1 MNKKFGGISVGKL
14 ETNKKVKKNALFQN
28 AFELFTDKGFAK
40 TTISDIVSRAGLAKG
55 TFYLYFKDKYDLRD
69 KLIVYKG
76 GQLFYD
82 AYEALVRHPVSG
94 FEQQLFFVTDYIIE
108 RLKKD
113 HSLLQF
119 LAKNLSWGIFRTAFS
134 SNVPKESEKFYDYY
148 LSLFEKDH
156 IHCKDPE
163 LMLFTIIELVNAT
176 CYNCILFEEPV
187 TIDEYLPY
195 LHLSISQ
202 IFRAFTS
209 EEPVTSSE
217 TVQQ

>member
-1 MNKKFGGISVGKL
+1 MGKL
-14 ETNKKVKKNALFQN
+14 ETNKKVKKNALLQN

-55 TFYLYFKDKYDLRD
+55 TFY
-69 KLIVYKG
+69 YKA
-76 GQLFYD
+76 GQLFCD
-82 AYEALVRHPVSG
+82 AYKALVSQPMNG
-94 FEQQLFFVTDYIIE
+94 FEQELLFVADYIIE

-134 SNVPKESEKFYDYY
+134 SNVPKESEEFYDYY
-148 LSLFEKDH
+148 LRMLKKNH
-156 IHCKDPE
+156 IGCKDPE
-163 LMLFTIIELVNAT
+163 LMLFTIIELINAT

-195 LHLSISQ
+195 LHLSIIQ
-202 IFRAFTS
+202 IFRAFTVEAS
-209 EEPVTSSE
+209 AIPANTI
-217 TVQQ
+217 

>member
-1 MNKKFGGISVGKL
+1 MGKL
-14 ETNKKVKKNALFQN
+14 ETNKKVKKNALLQN

-69 KLIVYKG
+69 KLIVYKA
-76 GQLFYD
+76 GQLFCD
-82 AYEALVRHPVSG
+82 AYKALVSQPMNG
-94 FEQQLFFVTDYIIE
+94 FEQELLFVADYIIE

-134 SNVPKESEKFYDYY
+134 SNVPKESEEFYDYY
-148 LSLFEKDH
+148 LRMLKKNH
-156 IHCKDPE
+156 IGCKDPE
-163 LMLFTIIELVNAT
+163 LMLFTIIELINAT
-176 CYNCILFEEPV
+176 CYNCILVEEPV

-195 LHLSISQ
+195 LHLSIIQ

-209 EEPVTSSE
+209 EEPITASRNL
-217 TVQQ
+217 QQ